1 MIKQSQ
7 AAVTADLAEMLIG
20 YAQRYETEA
29 FLTGDP
35 SWLMHQVTGDAN
47 RETMAFLASCLS
59 YGSRSQFMPKIQQLL
74 DSAAGEPYEGV
85 RSGSFRQ
92 LFAADDHRCF
102 YRLYSCATMHHFLAA
117 YAQMLVEHG
126 TLGDYVRRNAD
137 DGLGAVQAICQYFG
151 SHGISTVVP
160 KDAQSAC
167 KRVCMFLRWMVRTN
181 SPVDLGLWSDFIDR
195 RTLIMPLDTH
205 VVSQSVRLGLLNSRC
220 ASMHAAIRLT
230 QSLAAIFP
238 DDPLRGDFAL
248 FGYGVNEGREV

>member
-1 MIKQSQ
+1 MNKQKQ

-35 SWLMHQVTGDAN
+35 SWFMHQVTGDAN

-74 DSAAGEPYEGV
+74 DSAAGEPYEWV

-92 LFAADDHRCF
+92 LFAADDRRCF

-117 YAQMLVEHG
+117 YEQMLVEHG

-137 DGLGAVQAICQYFG
+137 NGLGAVQAICQYFG
-151 SHGISTVVP
+151 YLGVEINDEANHKRGEEVMISTPDSKVKVFVIP
-160 KDAQSAC
+160 
-167 KRVCMFLRWMVRTN
+167 TN
-181 SPVDLGLWSDFIDR
+181 EELVIAR
-195 RTLIMPLDTH
+195 DTRDII
-205 VVSQSVRLGLLNSRC
+205 SG
-220 ASMHAAIRLT
+220 
-230 QSLAAIFP
+230 
-238 DDPLRGDFAL
+238 
-248 FGYGVNEGREV
+248 